1 MKTLIELFDDRPL
14 ENVLAADVFRP
25 ERIVYLCPQWAA
37 QNRQMQEGVR
47 SFFRSRGM
55 NTECIFLETSVFKTG
70 KVEKQLRSIIEQ
82 YPDCALDITGGTD
95 AVLFAAGL
103 TCRDTDMDV
112 FTYSRT
118 KNCFF
123 SINGAQF
130 AEGRRCDTAYGIEEF
145 FTMAGGA
152 MKSGRADS
160 SALKDYLDSFDPFFK
175 IYLSHRKDWVDFIS
189 WMQRASAAK
198 KDGSFSLTVEA
209 NYTLKGERGA
219 KIKADEEILAQM
231 RRIGFIEYLEIL
243 KDRSVSFRFRDSRTR
258 FWLRDIGS
266 VLELYVYKACMD
278 AGVFNDVRCSTIV
291 DWQSEASHDVISN
304 EIDVTA
310 VKGIMPVFIS
320 CKTCAIDTD
329 ALNELA
335 ILKNR
340 FGGEMAKAIIVSTE
354 NCRSITRARAAAL
367 GISVIDLEDIR
378 AEELSQQIRELTE

>member
-25 ERIVYLCPQWAA
+25 ERVVYLCPQWAA
-37 QNRQMQEGVR
+37 QSKRLHEGVR
-47 SFFRSRGM
+47 SFFKSRGM
-55 NTECIFLETSVFKTG
+55 NTECIFLETSVYRTDKI
-70 KVEKQLRSIIEQ
+70 EKQLRSITEQ

-103 TCRDTDMDV
+103 TCRDTNMDV

-130 AEGRRCDTAYGIEEF
+130 AEGRQCGVVYGIEEF

-152 MKSGRADS
+152 IKNGRVDN
-160 SALKDYLDSFDPFFK
+160 SALAEYLEDFDAFFR
-175 IYLSHRKDWVDFIS
+175 IYLSHRKDWVDFIT

-198 KDGSFSLTVEA
+198 KDGSVSLSVEA
-209 NYTLKGERGA
+209 NYTLKGEHGA
-219 KIKADEEILAQM
+219 KIDADEEILAQL
-231 RRIGFIEYLEIL
+231 RGIGFIEYLEIL
-243 KDRSVSFRFRDSRTR
+243 KGRSVSFRFRDSQTR

-266 VLELYVYKACMD
+266 VLELYVYKACHD
-278 AGVFNDVRCSTIV
+278 AGVFDEVRCSTIV
-291 DWQSEASHDVISN
+291 DWTSDATHDVVSN

-340 FGGEMAKAIIVSTE
+340 FGGEMARAIIVSTE

-367 GISVIDLEDIR
+367 GISVIDLEDIK
-378 AEELSQQIRELTE
+378 AEELSRQIKELTE

>member
-25 ERIVYLCPQWAA
+25 ERVVFLCPGWAA
-37 QNRQMQEGVR
+37 QSKRMHEGVR
-47 SFFRSRGM
+47 SFFKSRGLE
-55 NTECIFLETSVFKTG
+55 TECIFLETSVYKTD
-70 KVEKQLRSIIEQ
+70 KVEKQLRSIIEE

-95 AVLFAAGL
+95 AVLFAAGI
-103 TCRDTDMDV
+103 TCRDANMAV

-123 SINGAQF
+123 SINAAEF
-130 AEGRRCDTAYGIEEF
+130 AEGRQCDAVYGIEEF

-152 MKSGRADS
+152 MKKGRVDNGTL
-160 SALKDYLDSFDPFFK
+160 SAYLDDIDPFFD
-175 IYLSHRKDWVDFIS
+175 IYLSHRKKWVGFIN

-198 KDGSFSLTVEA
+198 GDGSFSLSVES
-209 NYTLKGERGA
+209 NYTVKGNRGA
-219 KIKADEEILAQM
+219 KISADEEILTQL
-231 RRIGFIEYLEIL
+231 RRLEFIKYLEIL
-243 KDRSVSFRFRDSRTR
+243 KDRSVSFSFRDGQIRY
-258 FWLRDIGS
+258 WLRDIGS
-266 VLELYVYKACMD
+266 VLELYVYKACID
-278 AGVFNDVRCSTIV
+278 AGIFDEVRCSVIV
-291 DWQSEASHDVISN
+291 DWESDATNDVVSN

-310 VKGIMPVFIS
+310 IRGITPVFIS

-335 ILKNR
+335 ILMNR
-340 FGGEMAKAIIVSTE
+340 FGGEMAKAVIVSTE

-378 AEELSQQIRELTE
+378 AGELSRQIRQLME